1 MSETRDTCP
10 EEVTV
15 ETNFTR
21 REEIPVRTR
30 KECHPKQRK
39 LHVQKAEMSSMM
51 LSGNSRQLEVTRMQA
66 WEVKQQQITQ
76 GAFTASLLKN
86 LNFLLWVI
94 RSY

>member
-1 MSETRDTCP
+1 M
-10 EEVTV
+10 